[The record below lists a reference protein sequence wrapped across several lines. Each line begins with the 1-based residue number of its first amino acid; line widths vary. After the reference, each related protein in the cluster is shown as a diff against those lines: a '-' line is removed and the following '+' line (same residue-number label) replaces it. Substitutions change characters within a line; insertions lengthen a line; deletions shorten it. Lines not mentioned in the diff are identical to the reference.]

1 MLFLSDSVYRMD
13 DLDTDEYI
21 RRIRALNAIKDRW
34 FFILLK
40 NKTNFNFF
48 VCVLFLYFVLG
59 HWIRIPL
66 SDMDFLEPTDFIL
79 ENTWVL

>member
-21 RRIRALNAIKDRW
+21 RRIRALNAIKDRLLI
-34 FFILLK
+34 FIFLQ

-48 VCVLFLYFVLG
+48 VCVLFLYFVFGALDPD
-59 HWIRIPL
+59 PL
-66 SDMDFLEPTDFIL
+66 I
-79 ENTWVL
+79 